1 MKLFLLFLTASVVG
15 CASMP
20 SSNAVSDGRV
30 YELRNGRW
38 FTGSEFANRTWYVAD
53 GVLHSAR
60 PARVD
65 SVIDLAGAFV
75 VPPYA
80 EGHNH
85 WLEPAA
91 VDAYVQTYLRDGV
104 FYLKDQGNA
113 PVIRTHLDSA
123 LNKPTSVDFISANQG
138 FTAPGGHPLQIA
150 TQFLTFGSFP
160 RSWTKADIP
169 GNVVNVVETPAD
181 IERLWPAF
189 VRRRPDFVKV
199 FLLYSEE
206 YDKRRS
212 DPAYLYKRGLN
223 PALVPLIVQRAH
235 AAGLR
240 VSAHVYTGTDFHN
253 AVVAGVDDIAHMPGT
268 GYDSTM
274 SYDAFRIRSDDAQL
288 LASRAGTVTTT
299 LQWLDEYD
307 STARRNI
314 VQRVVRPNIELL
326 RKHHVLIV
334 IGSDEFRASSAH
346 EVDVLSTLG
355 LFTNAELLDMWT
367 GTTPA
372 SIFPRRRIGRFA
384 DGYEASL
391 LVLTDDPLQNFAASH
406 RITMRMKH
414 GHILAEPRKV
424 EFPSLQPKSE

>member
-1 MKLFLLFLTASVVG
+1 MKLLWLFFIALLFG
-15 CASMP
+15 CASVR
-20 SSNAVSDGRV
+20 SSNAAGDGRA

-38 FTGSEFANRTWYVAD
+38 FSGSEFVNGTWYVAG

-60 PARVD
+60 PQRVD
-65 SVIDLAGAFV
+65 SVIDLAGAYV

-85 WLEPAA
+85 WLEPRG

-104 FYLKDQGNA
+104 FYLKDQSNA
-113 PVIRTHLDSA
+113 LVVRIHLDSV
-123 LNKPTSVDFISANQG
+123 LNRPTSVDFISANQG
-138 FTAPGGHPLQIA
+138 FTGPGGHPLQIA
-150 TQFLTFGSFP
+150 TQFLAFGSYP
-160 RSWTKADIP
+160 QSWTEADIP

-181 IERLWPAF
+181 IERVWPGF
-189 VRRRPDFVKV
+189 MRGHPDFVKV

-206 YDKRRS
+206 YERRHN
-212 DPAYLYKRGLN
+212 DPAFVYKRGLN
-223 PALVPLIVQRAH
+223 PALVQLIVRRAH
-235 AAGLR
+235 AADLR

-274 SYDAFRIRSDDAQL
+274 SYDAFRIRPEDAQL
-288 LASRAGTVTTT
+288 LASRGGTVTTT
-299 LQWLDEYD
+299 LQWLGEYD

-314 VQRVVRPNIELL
+314 VERIVRPNIELL
-326 RKHHVLIV
+326 RKHQVTIV

-346 EVDVLSTLG
+346 EADVLSTIG
-355 LFTNAELLDMWT
+355 VFSNAELIDMWT
-367 GTTPA
+367 RKTPA

-391 LVLTDDPLQNFAASH
+391 LVLTADPLQNFSNSH
-406 RITMRMKH
+406 RITMRMKQ

-424 EFPSLQPKSE
+424 EFPALQPPS